1 MLHQSSYKHVLRG
14 QFDKFIYR
22 KTNIPRYAVIGV
34 NSFNSNPDIFARISA
49 NVKLWIKGIAPGARD
64 SNCDYYF

>member
-1 MLHQSSYKHVLRG
+1 M
-14 QFDKFIYR
+14 YR
-22 KTNIPRYAVIGV
+22 QTNIPRYAVIGV

-64 SNCDYYF
+64 SNCDYHF